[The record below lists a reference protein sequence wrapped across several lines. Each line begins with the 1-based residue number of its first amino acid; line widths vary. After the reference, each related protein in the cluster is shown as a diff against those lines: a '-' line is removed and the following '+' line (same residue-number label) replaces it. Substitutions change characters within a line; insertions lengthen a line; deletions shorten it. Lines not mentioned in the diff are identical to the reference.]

1 MRIKVSLDEYY
12 GQIHLKYIMYI
23 LRTENWRSVS
33 DLPGLQETGPLPYN
47 GILSDVTA
55 TGSVG
60 QVNVKPSICFFNP
73 NDLLGDGS

>member
-23 LRTENWRSVS
+23 LRTENWRNVG
-33 DLPGLQETGPLPYN
+33 DLPGPLPYS
-47 GILSDVTA
+47 GILSDVIV

-60 QVNVKPSICFFNP
+60 RVKVKPSICFF
-73 NDLLGDGS
+73 